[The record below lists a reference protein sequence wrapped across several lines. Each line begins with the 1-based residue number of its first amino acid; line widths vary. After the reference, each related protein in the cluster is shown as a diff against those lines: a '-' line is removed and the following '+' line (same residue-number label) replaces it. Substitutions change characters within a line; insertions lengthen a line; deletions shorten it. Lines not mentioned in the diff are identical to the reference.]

1 MEGALKLIYFYKS
14 KEIVFIN
21 IITSISVLG
30 LLMFFG
36 YYRLANNLFIPLM
49 LFCAY
54 PQIALMVRR
63 IHDIGK
69 SAWWLLIAFTVI
81 GLPVLWN
88 WFSLPSEEGDNKYGP
103 YNP

>member
-1 MEGALKLIYFYKS
+1 MLLIF
-14 KEIVFIN
+14 
-21 IITSISVLG
+21 TVLG
-30 LLMFFG
+30 LPIILG
-36 YYRLANNLFIPLM
+36 YYRLANSNGLFIPLM

-54 PQIALMVRR
+54 PLIALMVRR

-88 WFSLPSEEGDNKYGP
+88 WFSLPSEEADNKYGT